1 MYKHENAWR
10 HRTHTNKAL
19 LKYTPDVLRTV
30 YFGTPCPPMPDYP
43 DLSELMSA
51 DTLLPALSAGEEFGH
66 SLGLEI
72 NSRKVVPR
80 ERRQDHVP
88 EWYSEPV
95 ETKVVAEAKGP
106 EVEVVKAEELKP
118 KEKIK
123 VEVIKNVKNLQ
134 PQASAAL
141 ITKPQLVSDEDAK
154 FSRLDELFELRLK
167 QQSEEPEEAMPEWA
181 DFEPHA
187 EVPEKTQ
194 PKYHSDVI
202 KEQLVEGNPFSSIL
216 LDGVTM
222 DEEGFICPTTKSKAY
237 ERVWY
242 YRDPQGEVQG
252 AFDSVEM
259 FNWYAAGYFTE
270 DLHVSYASRLQ
281 FVPLSFFIEQQKQLL
296 SNLVSHPEPPR
307 DVATKELKSMLGIKP
322 SPWGSRQPVPTSSL
336 SEIQRQQA
344 KSKQT

>member
-10 HRTHTNKAL
+10 HRTHTNKAS

-30 YFGTPCPPMPDYP
+30 YIGTPCPPMPDYP
-43 DLSELMSA
+43 DFSELIAA
-51 DTLLPALSAGEEFGH
+51 DTLLPVLSAGEEFGH
-66 SLGLEI
+66 SLGSEI

-88 EWYSEPV
+88 EWYSEPA
-95 ETKVVAEAKGP
+95 ETKVVVEAKRP
-106 EVEVVKAEELKP
+106 EVEVVKVEEAKP

-123 VEVIKNVKNLQ
+123 VEVIRNVKNLQ

-141 ITKPQLVSDEDAK
+141 ITNPLHFSEEDAR
-154 FSRLDELFELRLK
+154 FSRVDELFELRLK
-167 QQSEEPEEAMPEWA
+167 QQSEEPEEAIPEWA
-181 DFEPHA
+181 DFEPQA
-187 EVPEKTQ
+187 EGPVKSQ
-194 PKYHSDVI
+194 KYHSEVI

-222 DEEGFICPTTKSKAY
+222 DEEGFICPTSKSKAY

-259 FNWYAAGYFTE
+259 FNWYAAGYFTD

-296 SNLVSHPEPPR
+296 SNLISHPEPPR
-307 DVATKELKSMLGIKP
+307 DDATKGIKSMLGIKP
-322 SPWGSRQPVPTSSL
+322 SPWGSRQPVPSSSL

-344 KSKQT
+344 KSRQA